1 VADLF
6 LVRHAP
12 TSWSGRRF
20 CGRAD
25 PALSRAGRRLA
36 TELGADLAEA
46 LASTPGSA
54 PRIVSSPARRARQ
67 TADAIALAVGA
78 RHVEVDARWAEAD
91 VGVAEGLTFE
101 ALSAVDPGLA
111 ERLGRGDV
119 AIDWPGGETASSLED
134 RVASAL
140 RELRAE
146 ASPTIVVSHAGPLR
160 IAVAL
165 ASGQPAERV
174 AFMDPGGWVRAS
186 GADAAAEVAGG
197 PMLRFRT

>member
-1 VADLF
+1 V
-6 LVRHAP
+6 
-12 TSWSGRRF
+12 
-20 CGRAD
+20 
-25 PALSRAGRRLA
+25 
-36 TELGADLAEA
+36 DLAEA
-46 LASTPGSA
+46 LASTPGSL
-54 PRIVSSPARRARQ
+54 PRIVSSPARRACQ
-67 TADAIALAVGA
+67 TAAAIALAVGVPD
-78 RHVEVDARWAEAD
+78 VEVDARWAEAD

-101 ALSAVDPGLA
+101 ALSAVDPSLA

-119 AIDWPGGETASSLED
+119 AIDWPGGETAASLED

-146 ASPTIVVSHAGPLR
+146 PSPTIVVSHAGPLR

-165 ASGQPAERV
+165 ATGQPAERV

-186 GADAAAEVAGG
+186 GADGAAEVAGG